1 LNKLCSD
8 INVLDEDLKA
18 LGLKCDGAVKDRQ
31 LMLEEMDVL
40 QRHHLVADKLISGLS
55 AENTR

>member
-1 LNKLCSD
+1 MFSD

-18 LGLKCDGAVKDRQ
+18 LGLKCEGAVKDRQ
-31 LMLEEMDVL
+31 LLLEEMDVL
-40 QRHHLVADKLISGLS
+40 QRRHLVADKLISGLR